1 MIKTLKVKG
10 FLRKTEP
17 YDRTRGGQMKKTLP
31 QTVKTLTCFGVMT
44 VVASQTAQALQYWD
58 YTLADGSPFVTLEVY
73 DEGDSFDFDAF
84 PVEDDPED
92 PDNNVSKWTLSGSE
106 KSLIDESFVYLGRMI
121 GDSVVSTGT
130 VAVVTEDSREGDAGA
145 TSNVIE
151 EGPYAGMTEL
161 AAEMLYGAKRG
172 GDGITG
178 LIIIGHT
185 AAPDG
190 NWYDGPMHTLSENGE
205 VGNLSATL
213 AHEMF
218 HALGLMSTAV
228 ENKFGDSLSVW
239 DKGLRDIDGK
249 APTAGMTIEDDLN
262 GNSNTFNLYSDK
274 TRADLGLSESDAG
287 VYYTSENVQDVLQ
300 GATIYY
306 HDQLHFE
313 KPVGVNGLPVN
324 GWEEGMAELSHIELQ
339 NSLMSHQYWRN
350 WSTFMEA
357 ELAVLQDLG
366 FDIDRR
372 DWFGYSVYNSGITLV
387 NTNPF
392 FARSEDGTG
401 WIEGVA
407 NDNPWGVGLHIY
419 GRNNDITQAADI
431 LTSGTYALGIRVDGT
446 NNTLRIAPDVQV
458 RSDGDYGYAL
468 AVTFGKNHH
477 IVHQGTLAAD
487 GAYGVGAMFSFGD
500 NTIGETTEQRGSY
513 IYDPANYGDPDG
525 ADTIGLDGALVSSF
539 DVTGSLSG
547 TRAAIYIDDSA
558 LVSNINIMSGASLSG
573 DIVSLWNP
581 MVYRVQFYQDG
592 QRLKDP
598 EQVTV
603 DTVNKMVTHLTFGLK
618 ADETGAAIAETT
630 DENFRLSYTG
640 NIYGGRDDY
649 ENTPVTA
656 AMTMDVK
663 GGELVFNGSA
673 NVLSVTVDEAATLS
687 GEGQF
692 NLAALYTLLDGQ
704 EVSDDVFFSYGTFI
718 NNGTLS
724 PGNGIGTMEING
736 SFEMG
741 EKGNVVIEFGAD
753 GTTDHLVIRDETRT
767 TTRDFGEQVDLMPS
781 TGFYQGTQT
790 IDLSEAIVVK
800 SDSDSDSVLL
810 DSADFIES
818 SPTLTMTGSVDNK
831 NVLTVTTSRDAGAY
845 SQYASNSNTKSIAAA
860 FDKHADEA
868 QGGMQDLVAALD
880 FSNPDG
886 STLNTA
892 YEKLGPDVFARAG
905 RAALMA
911 QRVVSG
917 AVLEQISSPTALEVD
932 ATGRSYYIR
941 PLGGYGKIEDRGI
954 RSNYAG
960 LIAGVDVKTSLS
972 EGGLTLGTHA
982 AVLDR
987 KDKYDGTDGSQTDAQ
1002 SFYLGAHARY
1012 DFATTVET
1020 YAFGLAQLAVENAET
1035 DRVVRFD
1042 GYTDSASSDWT
1053 GWGGSLAL
1061 GIGQA
1066 YPLTTNVKL
1075 GPVVWLDYSFMHQPS
1090 VTEESAHGS
1099 ALHVQ
1104 GETYQS
1110 LRSSLGVKFSAQ
1122 FGADETKAALDAM
1135 LVWNHEFLKRYGTAE
1150 ASFAPWRDV
1159 SFSFD
1164 EDVDTRDTGTAAVSL
1179 TGRFTDGFAASLGA
1193 GADFGGD
1200 VSGIWGHLN
1209 LKWEF

>member
-1 MIKTLKVKG
+1 
-10 FLRKTEP
+10 
-17 YDRTRGGQMKKTLP
+17 MKKTLP
-31 QTVKTLTCFGVMT
+31 QTVKTLTCFGVLS

-73 DEGDSFDFDAF
+73 DEGDDFVF
-84 PVEDDPED
+84 NNYPDDDGSPLQGE
-92 PDNNVSKWTLSGSE
+92 SGWTLSDDD
-106 KSLIDESFVYLGRMI
+106 KTRIDESFDYLGRMI
-121 GDSVVSTGT
+121 GKFVVSTGSI
-130 VAVVTEDSREGDAGA
+130 AVVTDSDKDGNAAA
-145 TSNVIE
+145 TSNIITT
-151 EGPYAGMTEL
+151 GPLAGITEL
-161 AAEMLYGAKRG
+161 TAELLYGVK
-172 GDGITG
+172 GDDKTG
-178 LIIIGHT
+178 LIFINHT
-185 AAPDG
+185 SAEDG
-190 NWYDGPMHTLSENGE
+190 NWYYGPMYSLPENGE
-205 VGNLSATL
+205 VGDLSATL

-218 HALGLMSTAV
+218 HALGLLSSAV
-228 ENKFGDSLSVW
+228 ENKFGDALSVW
-239 DKGLRDIDGK
+239 DKGLRDIDGD
-249 APTAGMTIEDDLN
+249 APEAAMSITDNHSDR
-262 GNSNTFNLYSDK
+262 SNTFDLYSKEERDK
-274 TRADLGLSESDAG
+274 LGLGESDAG

-324 GWEEGMAELSHIELQ
+324 GWEEGVAELSHIELQ

-350 WSTFMEA
+350 WNTFMEA

-372 DWFGYSVYNSGITLV
+372 DWFGYSVYNSGITFV
-387 NTNPF
+387 NTNPYY
-392 FARSEDGTG
+392 ARNGDGTG

-419 GRNNDITQAADI
+419 GRKNDITQAADI

-468 AVTFGKNHH
+468 AVTYGKNHH

-513 IYDPANYGDPDG
+513 IYDPATDEDLG

-539 DVTGSLSG
+539 DVAGSLSG

-558 LVSNINIMSGASLSG
+558 LVSNINIMNGASLSG

-581 MVYRVQFYQDG
+581 MADRVQFYGEDG
-592 QRLKDP
+592 KRMEVPTQVTD
-598 EQVTV
+598 VTV
-603 DTVNKMVTHLTFGLK
+603 DKMVTHLTFGLK
-618 ADETGAAIAETT
+618 ADEAGASQEET
-630 DENFRLSYTG
+630 DANFFLTYTG
-640 NIYGGRDDY
+640 NIYGAWEEG
-649 ENTPVTA
+649 EEQPGTA

-673 NVLSVTVDEAATLS
+673 NVLSVTVDEGATLS
-687 GEGQF
+687 GEGRYS
-692 NLAALYTLLDGQ
+692 LATIETLLDF
-704 EVSDDVFFSYGTFI
+704 ESDTKFDKFDIPIWVLEKYGSFV

-753 GTTDHLVIRDETRT
+753 GTTDHLVIRDETQLT
-767 TTRDFGEQVDLMPS
+767 KNNFGEQVDLMPS
-781 TGFYQGTQT
+781 TGFYQGTQI
-790 IDLSEAIVVK
+790 IDLSEAIVVI
-800 SDSDSDSVLL
+800 SDSDSNSVLL

-818 SPTLTMTGSVDNK
+818 SPTLTMTGSVDNH
-831 NVLTVTTSRDAGAY
+831 NVLNVTTSRDAGAY
-845 SQYASNSNTKSIAAA
+845 SQYASNFNTKSIAAA

-892 YEKLGPDVFARAG
+892 YEKLGHDVFARAG

-917 AVLEQISSPTALEVD
+917 AVFEQISSPTALEVD
-932 ATGRSYYIR
+932 ATGRLFYIR

-960 LIAGVDVKTSLS
+960 LIAGVDVRTSLS

-1020 YAFGLAQLAVENAET
+1020 YAFGLVQLAVENADT

-1042 GYTDSASSDWT
+1042 GYADSASSDWT

-1066 YPLTTNVKL
+1066 YPLTTSVKL
-1075 GPVVWLDYSFMHQPS
+1075 GPVAWLDYSFMHQPS

-1110 LRSSLGVKFSAQ
+1110 LCSSLGVKFSAQ

>member
-1 MIKTLKVKG
+1 
-10 FLRKTEP
+10 
-17 YDRTRGGQMKKTLP
+17 MKKTLP
-31 QTVKTLTCFGVMT
+31 QTVKTLTCFGVLS

-73 DEGDSFDFDAF
+73 DEGDDFVF
-84 PVEDDPED
+84 NNYPDDDGSPLQGE
-92 PDNNVSKWTLSGSE
+92 SGWTLSDDD
-106 KSLIDESFVYLGRMI
+106 KTRIDESFDYLGRMI
-121 GDSVVSTGT
+121 GKFVVSTGSI
-130 VAVVTEDSREGDAGA
+130 AVVTDSDKDGNAAA
-145 TSNVIE
+145 TSNIITT
-151 EGPYAGMTEL
+151 GPLAGITEL
-161 AAEMLYGAKRG
+161 TAELLYGIK
-172 GDGITG
+172 GDDKTG
-178 LIIIGHT
+178 LIFINHT
-185 AAPDG
+185 TAEDG
-190 NWYDGPMHTLSENGE
+190 NWYYGPMYSLPENGE
-205 VGNLSATL
+205 VGDLSATL

-218 HALGLMSTAV
+218 HALGLLSSAV
-228 ENKFGDSLSVW
+228 ENKFGDILSVW
-239 DKGLRDIDGK
+239 DKGLRDIDGD
-249 APTAGMTIEDDLN
+249 APEAAMSITDDHSDR
-262 GNSNTFNLYSDK
+262 SNTFDLYSEEERVK
-274 TRADLGLSESDAG
+274 LGLGESDAG

-387 NTNPF
+387 NTNPY

-468 AVTFGKNHH
+468 AVTYGKNHH

-581 MVYRVQFYQDG
+581 MVDRVQFYQDG

-640 NIYGGRDDY
+640 NIYGGWDDY

-673 NVLSVTVDEAATLS
+673 NVLSVTVDEGATLS

-753 GTTDHLVIRDETRT
+753 GTTDHLVIRAETPQT
-767 TTRDFGEQVDLMPS
+767 ASKFGEQVDLMPS
-781 TGFYQGTQT
+781 TGFYQGTQI
-790 IDLSEAIVVK
+790 IDLSEAFVVK
-800 SDSDSDSVLL
+800 SDSDSNSVLL

-818 SPTLTMTGSVDNK
+818 SPTLTMTGSVDIN
-831 NVLTVTTSRDAGAY
+831 NVLTVTTLRDADAY

-892 YEKLGPDVFARAG
+892 YEKLGHDVFARAG

-932 ATGRSYYIR
+932 ATGRSFYIR
-941 PLGGYGKIEDRGI
+941 PLGGYGKNDVRGI

-1075 GPVVWLDYSFMHQPS
+1075 GPVVWLDYSFMHQPT

>member
-31 QTVKTLTCFGVMT
+31 QTVKTLTCFGVLT

-73 DEGDSFDFDAF
+73 DEGDDFVF
-84 PVEDDPED
+84 NNYPDDDGSPLQGE
-92 PDNNVSKWTLSGSE
+92 SGWTLSDDD
-106 KSLIDESFVYLGRMI
+106 KTRIDESFDYLGRMI
-121 GDSVVSTGT
+121 GKFVVSTGSI
-130 VAVVTEDSREGDAGA
+130 AVVTDSDKDGNAAA
-145 TSNVIE
+145 TSNIITT
-151 EGPYAGMTEL
+151 GPLAGITEL
-161 AAEMLYGAKRG
+161 TAELLYGVK
-172 GDGITG
+172 GDDNTG
-178 LIIIGHT
+178 LIFINHT
-185 AAPDG
+185 SAEDG
-190 NWYDGPMHTLSENGE
+190 NWYYGPMYSLPENGE
-205 VGNLSATL
+205 VGDLSATL

-218 HALGLMSTAV
+218 HALGLLSSAV
-228 ENKFGDSLSVW
+228 ENKFGDILSVW
-239 DKGLRDIDGK
+239 DKGLRDIDGDAPK
-249 APTAGMTIEDDLN
+249 AAMSITDDHSDR
-262 GNSNTFNLYSDK
+262 SNTFDLYSKEERDK
-274 TRADLGLSESDAG
+274 LGLGESDAG

-324 GWEEGMAELSHIELQ
+324 GWEEGVAELSHIELQ

-350 WSTFMEA
+350 WNTFMEA

-387 NTNPF
+387 NMNPYY
-392 FARSEDGTG
+392 ARNGDGTG

-419 GRNNDITQAADI
+419 GRKNYITQAADI
-431 LTSGTYALGIRVDGT
+431 LTSGTYALGIRVDGS

-468 AVTFGKNHH
+468 AVTYGKNHH

-513 IYDPANYGDPDG
+513 IYDPATDEDLG

-539 DVTGSLSG
+539 DVAGSLSG

-558 LVSNINIMSGASLSG
+558 LVSNINIMNGASLSG
-573 DIVSLWNP
+573 NIVSLWNP
-581 MVYRVQFYQDG
+581 MADRVQFYQDG
-592 QRLKDP
+592 LRLTDP

-618 ADETGAAIAETT
+618 ADEMGAAIEETS
-630 DENFRLSYTG
+630 DENFCLFYTG
-640 NIYGGRDDY
+640 NIYGGWDDY

-673 NVLSVTVDEAATLS
+673 NVLSVTVDEGATLS
-687 GEGQF
+687 GEGRY

-736 SFEMG
+736 AFEMG

-753 GTTDHLVIRDETRT
+753 GTTDHLVIRDETLQT
-767 TTRDFGEQVDLMPS
+767 ASDFGEQVDLMPS

-800 SDSDSDSVLL
+800 SDSDSNSVLL

-818 SPTLTMTGSVDNK
+818 SPTLTMTGSTDN
-831 NVLTVTTSRDAGAY
+831 NVLTLTTSRDADAY
-845 SQYASNSNTKSIAAA
+845 SQYAANSNTRSLAAA

-932 ATGRSYYIR
+932 ATGRSFYIR
-941 PLGGYGKIEDRGI
+941 PLGGYGKIEERGI

-1020 YAFGLAQLAVENAET
+1020 YAFGLVQLTVENADT

-1042 GYTDSASSDWT
+1042 GYADSASSDWT

-1075 GPVVWLDYSFMHQPS
+1075 GPVAWLDYSFMHQPS

-1099 ALHVQ
+1099 ALHVE

-1150 ASFAPWRDV
+1150 SSLAPWRDV

>member
-1 MIKTLKVKG
+1 
-10 FLRKTEP
+10 
-17 YDRTRGGQMKKTLP
+17 MKKTLP
-31 QTVKTLTCFGVMT
+31 QTVKTLTCFGVLS

-73 DEGDSFDFDAF
+73 DEGDDFVF
-84 PVEDDPED
+84 NNYPDDDGSPLQGE
-92 PDNNVSKWTLSGSE
+92 SGWTLSDDD
-106 KSLIDESFVYLGRMI
+106 KTRIDESFDYLGRMI
-121 GDSVVSTGT
+121 GKFVVSTGSI
-130 VAVVTEDSREGDAGA
+130 AVVTDSDKDGNAAA
-145 TSNVIE
+145 TSNIITT
-151 EGPYAGMTEL
+151 GPLAGITEL
-161 AAEMLYGAKRG
+161 TAELLYGVKGADK
-172 GDGITG
+172 TG
-178 LIIIGHT
+178 LIFINHT
-185 AAPDG
+185 SAEDG
-190 NWYDGPMHTLSENGE
+190 NWYYGPMYSLPENGE
-205 VGNLSATL
+205 VGDLSATL

-218 HALGLMSTAV
+218 HALGLLSSAV
-228 ENKFGDSLSVW
+228 ENKFGDALSVW
-239 DKGLRDIDGK
+239 DKGLRDIDGD
-249 APTAGMTIEDDLN
+249 APEAAMSITDNHSDR
-262 GNSNTFNLYSDK
+262 SNTFDLYSKEERDK
-274 TRADLGLSESDAG
+274 LGLGESDAG

-313 KPVGVNGLPVN
+313 KPAGVNGLPVN
-324 GWEEGMAELSHIELQ
+324 GWEEGTAELSHIELQ

-372 DWFGYSVYNSGITLV
+372 DWFGYSVYNSGITFV
-387 NTNPF
+387 NTNPYY
-392 FARSEDGTG
+392 ARNGDGTG

-419 GRNNDITQAADI
+419 GRKNDITQAADI

-446 NNTLRIAPDVQV
+446 NNTLRIAPDVEV

-468 AVTFGKNHH
+468 AVTYGKNHH

-487 GAYGVGAMFSFGD
+487 GAYGIGAMFSFGD

-513 IYDPANYGDPDG
+513 IYDPATDEDLGT
-525 ADTIGLDGALVSSF
+525 DTIGLDGALVSSF
-539 DVTGSLSG
+539 DVAGTLSG

-558 LVSNINIMSGASLSG
+558 LVSNINIMNGASLSG

-581 MVYRVQFYQDG
+581 MAERVQFYQDG
-592 QRLKDP
+592 LRLTDP

-618 ADETGAAIAETT
+618 ADETGAAIEETS
-630 DENFRLSYTG
+630 DENFCLFYTG
-640 NIYGGRDDY
+640 NIYGGWDDY

-673 NVLSVTVDEAATLS
+673 NVLSVTVDEGATLS
-687 GEGQF
+687 GEGRY

-736 SFEMG
+736 AFSMG
-741 EKGNVVIEFGAD
+741 DTGSVLLEFAAD
-753 GTTDHLVIRDETRT
+753 KTTDQLVICDETRDT
-767 TTRDFGEQVDLMPS
+767 EEISSEFAGKVILTPVIGYYSGALTVDLS
-781 TGFYQGTQT
+781 QAIKINDVEQKLTEAALRD
-790 IDLSEAIVVK
+790 ISE
-800 SDSDSDSVLL
+800 L
-810 DSADFIES
+810 
-818 SPTLTMTGSVDNK
+818 SPTLKMTGSVEN
-831 NVLTVTTSRDAGAY
+831 NELTVTTERAPNAY
-845 SQYASNSNTKSIAAA
+845 SQYAINFNTKSIAAA

-868 QGGMQDLVAALD
+868 QGGMQDLVATLD

-886 STLNTA
+886 STLNTG
-892 YEKLGPDVFARAG
+892 YEKLSPDVFARAG

-932 ATGRSYYIR
+932 ATGRSFYIR

-1020 YAFGLAQLAVENAET
+1020 YAFGLAQLAVENADT

-1042 GYTDSASSDWT
+1042 GYADSASSGWT

-1075 GPVVWLDYSFMHQPS
+1075 GPVARLDYSFMHQPS
-1090 VTEESAHGS
+1090 VAEESAHGS

-1122 FGADETKAALDAM
+1122 FGADETKAELDAM

>member
-1 MIKTLKVKG
+1 
-10 FLRKTEP
+10 
-17 YDRTRGGQMKKTLP
+17 MKKTLP
-31 QTVKTLTCFGVMT
+31 QTVKTLTCFGVLT

-130 VAVVTEDSREGDAGA
+130 VAVVTEDSRAGDAGA
-145 TSNVIE
+145 TSNVNE

-161 AAEMLYGAKRG
+161 AAEMLYGARRG

-239 DKGLRDIDGK
+239 DKGLRDIDGD
-249 APTAGMTIEDDLN
+249 APEAAMSITDDHSDR
-262 GNSNTFNLYSDK
+262 SNTFDLYSEEERVK
-274 TRADLGLSESDAG
+274 LGLGESDAG

-366 FDIDRR
+366 FDIDRC

-387 NTNPF
+387 NTNPY

-446 NNTLRIAPDVQV
+446 NNTMRIAPDVQV

-468 AVTFGKNHH
+468 AVTYGKNHH

-513 IYDPANYGDPDG
+513 IYDPATDEDLG
-525 ADTIGLDGALVSSF
+525 AGAIGLDGALVSSF
-539 DVTGSLSG
+539 DVTGTLSG

-558 LVSNINIMSGASLSG
+558 LVSNINIMNGASLSG

-581 MVYRVQFYQDG
+581 MVDRVQFYQDG

-603 DTVNKMVTHLTFGLK
+603 DTVDKMVTHLTFGLK

-640 NIYGGRDDY
+640 NIYGGWDDY

-673 NVLSVTVDEAATLS
+673 NVLSVTVDEGATLS

-753 GTTDHLVIRDETRT
+753 GTTDHLVIRDETRP
-767 TTRDFGEQVDLMPS
+767 TTRDFGEQVDLLPS

-892 YEKLGPDVFARAG
+892 YEKLANKIVKVQRLALKMGAPCVGLNDSGGARIQEA
-905 RAALMA
+905 
-911 QRVVSG
+911 
-917 AVLEQISSPTALEVD
+917 VD
-932 ATGRSYYIR
+932 A
-941 PLGGYGKIEDRGI
+941 LGGYGKIEDRGI

>member
-1 MIKTLKVKG
+1 M
-10 FLRKTEP
+10 
-17 YDRTRGGQMKKTLP
+17 
-31 QTVKTLTCFGVMT
+31 
-44 VVASQTAQALQYWD
+44 
-58 YTLADGSPFVTLEVY
+58 
-73 DEGDSFDFDAF
+73 
-84 PVEDDPED
+84 
-92 PDNNVSKWTLSGSE
+92 
-106 KSLIDESFVYLGRMI
+106 
-121 GDSVVSTGT
+121 
-130 VAVVTEDSREGDAGA
+130 
-145 TSNVIE
+145 
-151 EGPYAGMTEL
+151 
-161 AAEMLYGAKRG
+161 
-172 GDGITG
+172 
-178 LIIIGHT
+178 
-185 AAPDG
+185 
-190 NWYDGPMHTLSENGE
+190 
-205 VGNLSATL
+205 
-213 AHEMF
+213 
-218 HALGLMSTAV
+218 
-228 ENKFGDSLSVW
+228 
-239 DKGLRDIDGK
+239 
-249 APTAGMTIEDDLN
+249 
-262 GNSNTFNLYSDK
+262 
-274 TRADLGLSESDAG
+274 
-287 VYYTSENVQDVLQ
+287 
-300 GATIYY
+300 
-306 HDQLHFE
+306 
-313 KPVGVNGLPVN
+313 
-324 GWEEGMAELSHIELQ
+324 
-339 NSLMSHQYWRN
+339 
-350 WSTFMEA
+350 
-357 ELAVLQDLG
+357 
-366 FDIDRR
+366 
-372 DWFGYSVYNSGITLV
+372 
-387 NTNPF
+387 
-392 FARSEDGTG
+392 
-401 WIEGVA
+401 
-407 NDNPWGVGLHIY
+407 
-419 GRNNDITQAADI
+419 
-431 LTSGTYALGIRVDGT
+431 
-446 NNTLRIAPDVQV
+446 
-458 RSDGDYGYAL
+458 
-468 AVTFGKNHH
+468 
-477 IVHQGTLAAD
+477 
-487 GAYGVGAMFSFGD
+487 
-500 NTIGETTEQRGSY
+500 
-513 IYDPANYGDPDG
+513 
-525 ADTIGLDGALVSSF
+525 
-539 DVTGSLSG
+539 
-547 TRAAIYIDDSA
+547 
-558 LVSNINIMSGASLSG
+558 
-573 DIVSLWNP
+573 
-581 MVYRVQFYQDG
+581 
-592 QRLKDP
+592 
-598 EQVTV
+598 
-603 DTVNKMVTHLTFGLK
+603 
-618 ADETGAAIAETT
+618 
-630 DENFRLSYTG
+630 
-640 NIYGGRDDY
+640 
-649 ENTPVTA
+649 
-656 AMTMDVK
+656 
-663 GGELVFNGSA
+663 
-673 NVLSVTVDEAATLS
+673 
-687 GEGQF
+687 
-692 NLAALYTLLDGQ
+692 
-704 EVSDDVFFSYGTFI
+704 
-718 NNGTLS
+718 
-724 PGNGIGTMEING
+724 
-736 SFEMG
+736 
-741 EKGNVVIEFGAD
+741 IEFGAD

-860 FDKHADEA
+860 FDKPADEA

>member
-1 MIKTLKVKG
+1 
-10 FLRKTEP
+10 
-17 YDRTRGGQMKKTLP
+17 MKKTLP

-387 NTNPF
+387 NTNPY

-446 NNTLRIAPDVQV
+446 NNTLRIAPDVQI

-468 AVTFGKNHH
+468 AVTYGKNHH

-558 LVSNINIMSGASLSG
+558 LVSNINIMNGASLSG

-581 MVYRVQFYQDG
+581 MADRVQFYQDG
-592 QRLKDP
+592 QRLTNP

-603 DTVNKMVTHLTFGLK
+603 DTVDKMVTHLTFGLK
-618 ADETGAAIAETT
+618 ADETRAAIAETT
-630 DENFRLSYTG
+630 DENFCLSYTG
-640 NIYGGRDDY
+640 NIYGVWDDY
-649 ENTPVTA
+649 EGQPGTA
-656 AMTMDVK
+656 AMTMNVK
-663 GGELVFNGSA
+663 GGELNFNGMA
-673 NVLSVTVDEAATLS
+673 NVLAVTVDDGATLS
-687 GEGQF
+687 GEGQY

-718 NNGTLS
+718 NNGTIS

-736 SFEMG
+736 AFSMG
-741 EKGNVVIEFGAD
+741 D
-753 GTTDHLVIRDETRT
+753 
-767 TTRDFGEQVDLMPS
+767 
-781 TGFYQGTQT
+781 TG
-790 IDLSEAIVVK
+790 
-800 SDSDSDSVLL
+800 SVLL
-810 DSADFIES
+810 EFAADKSTDQLVICDETLDTEETPSEFTGKVILTPVIGYYSGGLTVELS
-818 SPTLTMTGSVDNK
+818 QAIKINDVEQKLAEAALRDISEQSPTLKMTGRVEN
-831 NVLTVTTSRDAGAY
+831 NELTVTTERDADAY

-892 YEKLGPDVFARAG
+892 YEKLGHDVFARAG

-932 ATGRSYYIR
+932 ATGRSFYIR

-1035 DRVVRFD
+1035 DRAVRFD

-1099 ALHVQ
+1099 SLHVQ

>member
-387 NTNPF
+387 NTNPY
-392 FARSEDGTG
+392 FARNEDGTG

-446 NNTLRIAPDVQV
+446 NNTLRIAPDVQI

-468 AVTFGKNHH
+468 AVTYGKNHH

-500 NTIGETTEQRGSY
+500 NTIGDTTEQRGSY
-513 IYDPANYGDPDG
+513 IYDPATDEDLG
-525 ADTIGLDGALVSSF
+525 AGAIGLDGALVSSF
-539 DVTGSLSG
+539 DVTGTLSG

-558 LVSNINIMSGASLSG
+558 LVSNINIMNGASLSG

-581 MVYRVQFYQDG
+581 MADRVQFYQDG
-592 QRLKDP
+592 QRLTNP

-603 DTVNKMVTHLTFGLK
+603 DTVDKMVTHLTFGLK

-630 DENFRLSYTG
+630 DENFCLSYTG
-640 NIYGGRDDY
+640 NIYGVWDDY
-649 ENTPVTA
+649 EGQAGTA
-656 AMTMDVK
+656 AMTMNVK

-673 NVLSVTVDEAATLS
+673 NVLSVTVDEGATLS

-781 TGFYQGTQT
+781 TGFYQGTQI

-818 SPTLTMTGSVDNK
+818 SPTLTMTGSVDIN
-831 NVLTVTTSRDAGAY
+831 NVLTVTTLRDADAY

-860 FDKHADEA
+860 FDKHADKA

-932 ATGRSYYIR
+932 ATGRSFYIR

-954 RSNYAG
+954 RSNFAG
-960 LIAGVDVKTSLS
+960 LVAGVDIKMSLG

-987 KDKYDGTDGSQTDAQ
+987 KDKYDHTDGSQTDAQ

-1020 YAFGLAQLAVENAET
+1020 YAFGLAQLAVENADT
-1035 DRVVRFD
+1035 DRAVRFD

-1075 GPVVWLDYSFMHQPS
+1075 GPVVWLDCSFMHQPS

-1110 LRSSLGVKFSAQ
+1110 LRSSLGV
-1122 FGADETKAALDAM
+1122 
-1135 LVWNHEFLKRYGTAE
+1135 
-1150 ASFAPWRDV
+1150 
-1159 SFSFD
+1159 
-1164 EDVDTRDTGTAAVSL
+1164 
-1179 TGRFTDGFAASLGA
+1179 
-1193 GADFGGD
+1193 
-1200 VSGIWGHLN
+1200 
-1209 LKWEF
+1209 

>member
-1 MIKTLKVKG
+1 
-10 FLRKTEP
+10 
-17 YDRTRGGQMKKTLP
+17 MKKTLP
-31 QTVKTLTCFGVMT
+31 QTVKTLTCFGVLS

-73 DEGDSFDFDAF
+73 DDGDDFVF
-84 PVEDDPED
+84 NNYPDDDGSPLQGE
-92 PDNNVSKWTLSGSE
+92 SGWTLSDDD
-106 KSLIDESFVYLGRMI
+106 KTRIDESFDYLGRMI
-121 GDSVVSTGT
+121 GKFVVSTGSI
-130 VAVVTEDSREGDAGA
+130 AVVTDSDKDGNAAA
-145 TSNVIE
+145 TSNIITT
-151 EGPYAGMTEL
+151 GPLAGITEL
-161 AAEMLYGAKRG
+161 TAELLYGVKGADK
-172 GDGITG
+172 TG
-178 LIIIGHT
+178 LIFINHT
-185 AAPDG
+185 SAEDG
-190 NWYDGPMHTLSENGE
+190 NWYYGPMYSLPENGE
-205 VGNLSATL
+205 VGDLSATL

-218 HALGLMSTAV
+218 HALGLLSSAV
-228 ENKFGDSLSVW
+228 ENKFGDALSVW
-239 DKGLRDIDGK
+239 DKGLRDIDGD
-249 APTAGMTIEDDLN
+249 APEAAMSITDNHSDR
-262 GNSNTFNLYSDK
+262 SNTFDLYSKEERDK
-274 TRADLGLSESDAG
+274 LGLGESDAG

-313 KPVGVNGLPVN
+313 KPAGVNGLPVN
-324 GWEEGMAELSHIELQ
+324 GWEEGTAELSHIELQ

-372 DWFGYSVYNSGITLV
+372 DWFGYSVYNSGITFV
-387 NTNPF
+387 NTNPYY
-392 FARSEDGTG
+392 ARNGDGTG

-419 GRNNDITQAADI
+419 GRKNDITQAADI

-446 NNTLRIAPDVQV
+446 NNTLRIAPDVEV

-468 AVTFGKNHH
+468 AVTYGKNHH

-487 GAYGVGAMFSFGD
+487 GAYGIGAMFSFGD

-513 IYDPANYGDPDG
+513 IYDPATDEDLGT
-525 ADTIGLDGALVSSF
+525 DTIGLDGALVSSF
-539 DVTGSLSG
+539 DVAGTLSG

-558 LVSNINIMSGASLSG
+558 LVSNINIMNGASLSG

-581 MVYRVQFYQDG
+581 MAERVQFYQDG
-592 QRLKDP
+592 LRLTDP

-618 ADETGAAIAETT
+618 ADETGAAIKETS
-630 DENFRLSYTG
+630 DENFCLFYTG
-640 NIYGGRDDY
+640 NIYGGWDDY

-673 NVLSVTVDEAATLS
+673 NVLSVTVDEGATLS
-687 GEGQF
+687 GEGRY

-736 SFEMG
+736 AFSMG
-741 EKGNVVIEFGAD
+741 DTGSVLLEFAAD
-753 GTTDHLVIRDETRT
+753 KTTDQLVICDETRDT
-767 TTRDFGEQVDLMPS
+767 EEISSEFAGKVILTPVIGYYSGALTVDLS
-781 TGFYQGTQT
+781 QAIKINDVEQKLTEAALRD
-790 IDLSEAIVVK
+790 ISE
-800 SDSDSDSVLL
+800 L
-810 DSADFIES
+810 
-818 SPTLTMTGSVDNK
+818 SPTLKMTGSVEN
-831 NVLTVTTSRDAGAY
+831 NELTVTTERAPNAY
-845 SQYASNSNTKSIAAA
+845 SQYAINFNTKSIAAA

-868 QGGMQDLVAALD
+868 QGGMQDLVATLD

-886 STLNTA
+886 STLNTG
-892 YEKLGPDVFARAG
+892 YEKLSPDVFARAG

-932 ATGRSYYIR
+932 ATGRSFYIR

-1020 YAFGLAQLAVENAET
+1020 YAFGLAQLAVENADT

-1042 GYTDSASSDWT
+1042 GYDDSASSGWT

-1075 GPVVWLDYSFMHQPS
+1075 GPVARLDYSFMHQPS
-1090 VTEESAHGS
+1090 VAEESAHGS

-1122 FGADETKAALDAM
+1122 FGADETKAELDAM

>member
-31 QTVKTLTCFGVMT
+31 QTVKTLTCFGVLS

-58 YTLADGSPFVTLEVY
+58 YTLADGNPFVTLEVY
-73 DEGDSFDFDAF
+73 DEGDDFVF
-84 PVEDDPED
+84 NNYPDDDGSPLQGE
-92 PDNNVSKWTLSGSE
+92 SGWTLSDDD
-106 KSLIDESFVYLGRMI
+106 KTRIDESFDYLGRMI
-121 GDSVVSTGT
+121 GKFVVSTGSI
-130 VAVVTEDSREGDAGA
+130 AVVTDSDKDGNAAA
-145 TSNVIE
+145 TSNIITT
-151 EGPYAGMTEL
+151 GPLAGITEL
-161 AAEMLYGAKRG
+161 TAELLYGVK
-172 GDGITG
+172 GDDKTG
-178 LIIIGHT
+178 LIFINHT
-185 AAPDG
+185 SAEDG
-190 NWYDGPMHTLSENGE
+190 NWYYGPMYSLPENGE
-205 VGNLSATL
+205 VGDLSATL

-218 HALGLMSTAV
+218 HALGLLSSAV
-228 ENKFGDSLSVW
+228 ENKFGDALSVW
-239 DKGLRDIDGK
+239 DKGLRDIDGD
-249 APTAGMTIEDDLN
+249 APEAAMSITDDHSDR
-262 GNSNTFNLYSDK
+262 SNTFDLYSKEERDK
-274 TRADLGLSESDAG
+274 LGLGESDAG

-324 GWEEGMAELSHIELQ
+324 GWEEGVAELSHIELQ

-350 WSTFMEA
+350 WNTFMEA

-372 DWFGYSVYNSGITLV
+372 DWFGYSVYNSGITFV
-387 NTNPF
+387 NTNPYY
-392 FARSEDGTG
+392 ARNGDGTG

-419 GRNNDITQAADI
+419 GRKNDITQAADI

-468 AVTFGKNHH
+468 AVTYGKNHH

-513 IYDPANYGDPDG
+513 IYDPATDEDLG

-539 DVTGSLSG
+539 DVAGSLSG

-558 LVSNINIMSGASLSG
+558 LVSNINIMNGASLSG
-573 DIVSLWNP
+573 NIVSLWNP
-581 MVYRVQFYQDG
+581 MADRVQFYQDG
-592 QRLKDP
+592 LRLTDP

-618 ADETGAAIAETT
+618 ADETGAAIEETS
-630 DENFRLSYTG
+630 DENFCLFYTG
-640 NIYGGRDDY
+640 NIYGGWDDY

-673 NVLSVTVDEAATLS
+673 NVLSVTVDEGATLS
-687 GEGQF
+687 GEGRY

-736 SFEMG
+736 AFEMG

-753 GTTDHLVIRDETRT
+753 GTTDHLVIRDETLQT
-767 TTRDFGEQVDLMPS
+767 ASDFGEQVDLMPS

-800 SDSDSDSVLL
+800 SDSDSNSVLL

-818 SPTLTMTGSVDNK
+818 SPTLTMTGSTDN
-831 NVLTVTTSRDAGAY
+831 NVLTLTTSRDADAY
-845 SQYASNSNTKSIAAA
+845 SQYAANSNTKSIAAA

-932 ATGRSYYIR
+932 ATGRSFYIR
-941 PLGGYGKIEDRGI
+941 PLGGYGKIEERGI

-1020 YAFGLAQLAVENAET
+1020 YAFGLVQLAVENADT

-1042 GYTDSASSDWT
+1042 GYADSASSDWT

-1075 GPVVWLDYSFMHQPS
+1075 GPVAWLDYSFMHQPS

-1099 ALHVQ
+1099 ALHVE

-1150 ASFAPWRDV
+1150 SSFAPWRDV

>member
-1 MIKTLKVKG
+1 
-10 FLRKTEP
+10 
-17 YDRTRGGQMKKTLP
+17 MKKTLP
-31 QTVKTLTCFGVMT
+31 QTVKTLTCFGVLT

-73 DEGDSFDFDAF
+73 DAGDSFDFDAF
-84 PVEDDPED
+84 PVEDNPED
-92 PDNNVSKWTLSGSE
+92 PDDNVSKWTLSGSE
-106 KSLIDESFVYLGRMI
+106 KSLIDESFDYLGRMI
-121 GDSVVSTGT
+121 GDSVVSKGT
-130 VAVVTEDSREGDAGA
+130 VAVVTEDSKDGDAAA
-145 TSNVIE
+145 TSNVVKD
-151 EGPYAGMTEL
+151 GLYAGMTEL

-239 DKGLRDIDGK
+239 DKGLRDINGK
-249 APTAGMTIEDDLN
+249 APTAGMTIADDLT
-262 GNSNTFNLYSDK
+262 GNSNTFNLYSDQ
-274 TRADLGLSESDAG
+274 TRLSESDAG
-287 VYYTSENVQDVLQ
+287 VYYTSENVTDVLQ
-300 GATIYY
+300 EATLFY
-306 HDQLHFE
+306 HDSATVTL
-313 KPVGVNGLPVN
+313 PRNGLPVN
-324 GWEEGMAELSHIELQ
+324 GWESGEAELSHIELQ

-372 DWFGYSVYNSGITLV
+372 DWFGYSVYNSGITFA
-387 NTNPF
+387 NTNPYY
-392 FARSEDGTG
+392 ARNGDGTG

-446 NNTLRIAPDVQV
+446 NNTLRIAPDVQI

-468 AVTFGKNHH
+468 AVTYGKNHH

-581 MVYRVQFYQDG
+581 MVDRVQFYQDG
-592 QRLKDP
+592 QRLTNP

-603 DTVNKMVTHLTFGLK
+603 DTVDKMVTHLTFGLK

-630 DENFRLSYTG
+630 DENFCLSYTG
-640 NIYGGRDDY
+640 NIYGVWDDY
-649 ENTPVTA
+649 EGQAGTA
-656 AMTMDVK
+656 AMTMNVK
-663 GGELVFNGSA
+663 GGELNFNGMA
-673 NVLSVTVDEAATLS
+673 NVLAVTVDDGATLS
-687 GEGQF
+687 GEGQY

-753 GTTDHLVIRDETRT
+753 GTTDHLVIRDETRP

-800 SDSDSDSVLL
+800 SDTDSDSVLL

-845 SQYASNSNTKSIAAA
+845 SQYASNSNTKPIAAA

-932 ATGRSYYIR
+932 ATGRSFYIR
-941 PLGGYGKIEDRGI
+941 PLSGYGKIEDRGI
-954 RSNYAG
+954 RSNFAG
-960 LIAGVDVKTSLS
+960 LIASVDIKTSLG

-987 KDKYDGTDGSQTDAQ
+987 KDKYDHTDGSQTDAQ

-1020 YAFGLAQLAVENAET
+1020 YAFGLAQLAVENADT
-1035 DRVVRFD
+1035 DRAVRFD
-1042 GYTDSASSDWT
+1042 GYADSASSDWT
-1053 GWGGSLAL
+1053 GWGGSLAAGL
-1061 GIGQA
+1061 GQA
-1066 YPLTTNVKL
+1066 YRLSSSIMA
-1075 GPVVWLDYSFMHQPS
+1075 GPVFWLDYSFMHQPS
-1090 VTEESAHGS
+1090 VTEDSHHGVK
-1099 ALHVQ
+1099 LYVQ
-1104 GETYQS
+1104 SETYRS
-1110 LRSSLGVKFSAQ
+1110 LRSSLGVKLSAQ
-1122 FGADETKAALDAM
+1122 FEAHETEAAIDATV
-1135 LVWNHEFLKRYGTAE
+1135 VWNHEFLNRYGTAR
-1150 ASFAPWRDV
+1150 ASFVPWRDSV
-1159 SFSFD
+1159 FSFD
-1164 EDVDTRDTGTAAVSL
+1164 EEVGTRDTGTASVSL
-1179 TGRFTDGFAASLGA
+1179 TGKFAEGFAASLGV
-1193 GADFGGD
+1193 GTEFGGE
-1200 VSGIWGHLN
+1200 VFGVWGHLN

>member
-1 MIKTLKVKG
+1 
-10 FLRKTEP
+10 
-17 YDRTRGGQMKKTLP
+17 MKKTLP
-31 QTVKTLTCFGVMT
+31 QTVKTLTCFGVLS

-73 DEGDSFDFDAF
+73 DEGDDFVF
-84 PVEDDPED
+84 NNYPDDDGSPLQGE
-92 PDNNVSKWTLSGSE
+92 SGWTLSDDD
-106 KSLIDESFVYLGRMI
+106 KTRIDESFDYLGRMI
-121 GDSVVSTGT
+121 GKFVVSTGSI
-130 VAVVTEDSREGDAGA
+130 AVVTDSDKDGNAAA
-145 TSNVIE
+145 TSNIITT
-151 EGPYAGMTEL
+151 GPLAGITEL
-161 AAEMLYGAKRG
+161 TAELLYGVK
-172 GDGITG
+172 GDDKTG
-178 LIIIGHT
+178 LIFINHT
-185 AAPDG
+185 SAEDG
-190 NWYDGPMHTLSENGE
+190 NWYYGPMYSLPENGE
-205 VGNLSATL
+205 VGDLSATL

-218 HALGLMSTAV
+218 HALGLLSSAV
-228 ENKFGDSLSVW
+228 ENKFGDALSVW
-239 DKGLRDIDGK
+239 DKGLRDIDGD
-249 APTAGMTIEDDLN
+249 APEAAMSITDNHSDR
-262 GNSNTFNLYSDK
+262 SNTFDLYSKEERDK
-274 TRADLGLSESDAG
+274 LGLGESDAG

-324 GWEEGMAELSHIELQ
+324 GWEEGVAELSHIELQ

-350 WSTFMEA
+350 WNTFMEA

-372 DWFGYSVYNSGITLV
+372 DWFGYSVYNSGITFV
-387 NTNPF
+387 NTNPYY
-392 FARSEDGTG
+392 ARNGDGTG

-419 GRNNDITQAADI
+419 GRKNDITQAADI

-468 AVTFGKNHH
+468 AVTYGKNHH

-513 IYDPANYGDPDG
+513 IYDPATDEDLG

-539 DVTGSLSG
+539 DVAGSLSG

-558 LVSNINIMSGASLSG
+558 LVSNINIMNGASLSG
-573 DIVSLWNP
+573 NIVSLWNP
-581 MVYRVQFYQDG
+581 MADRVQFYQDG
-592 QRLKDP
+592 LRLTDP

-618 ADETGAAIAETT
+618 ADEAGAAIEETS
-630 DENFRLSYTG
+630 DENFCLFYTG
-640 NIYGGRDDY
+640 NIYGGWDDY

-673 NVLSVTVDEAATLS
+673 NVLSVTVDEGATLS
-687 GEGQF
+687 GEGRY

-736 SFEMG
+736 AFEMG

-753 GTTDHLVIRDETRT
+753 GTTDHLVIRDETLQT
-767 TTRDFGEQVDLMPS
+767 ASDFGEQVDLMPS

-800 SDSDSDSVLL
+800 SDSDSNSVLL

-818 SPTLTMTGSVDNK
+818 SPTLKMTGSTDN
-831 NVLTVTTSRDAGAY
+831 NVLTLTTSRDADAY
-845 SQYASNSNTKSIAAA
+845 SQYAANSNTKSIAAA

-932 ATGRSYYIR
+932 ATGRSFYIR
-941 PLGGYGKIEDRGI
+941 PLGGYGKIEERGI

-972 EGGLTLGTHA
+972 ESGLTLGTHA

-1020 YAFGLAQLAVENAET
+1020 YAFGLVQLAVENADT

-1042 GYTDSASSDWT
+1042 GYADSASSDWT

-1075 GPVVWLDYSFMHQPS
+1075 GPVAWLDYSFMHQPS
-1090 VTEESAHGS
+1090 VAEESAHGS

-1122 FGADETKAALDAM
+1122 FGADETKAELDAM

>member
-1 MIKTLKVKG
+1 
-10 FLRKTEP
+10 
-17 YDRTRGGQMKKTLP
+17 MKKTLP
-31 QTVKTLTCFGVMT
+31 QTVKTLTCFGVLT

-73 DEGDSFDFDAF
+73 DEGDDFVF
-84 PVEDDPED
+84 NNYPDDDGSPLQGE
-92 PDNNVSKWTLSGSE
+92 SGWTLSDDD
-106 KSLIDESFVYLGRMI
+106 KTRIDESFDYLGRMI
-121 GDSVVSTGT
+121 GKFVVSTGSI
-130 VAVVTEDSREGDAGA
+130 AVVTDSDKDGNAAA
-145 TSNVIE
+145 TSNIITT
-151 EGPYAGMTEL
+151 GPLAGITEL
-161 AAEMLYGAKRG
+161 TAELLYGVK
-172 GDGITG
+172 GDDNTG
-178 LIIIGHT
+178 LIFINHT
-185 AAPDG
+185 SAEDG
-190 NWYDGPMHTLSENGE
+190 NWYYGPMYSLPENGE
-205 VGNLSATL
+205 VGDLSATL

-218 HALGLMSTAV
+218 HALGLLSSAV
-228 ENKFGDSLSVW
+228 ENKFGDILSVW
-239 DKGLRDIDGK
+239 DKGLRDIDGDAPK
-249 APTAGMTIEDDLN
+249 AAMFITDDH
-262 GNSNTFNLYSDK
+262 SDRSDTFDLYSKEERDK
-274 TRADLGLSESDAG
+274 LGLGESDAG

-324 GWEEGMAELSHIELQ
+324 GWEEGVAELSHIELQ

-350 WSTFMEA
+350 WNTFMEA

-387 NTNPF
+387 NTNPYY
-392 FARSEDGTG
+392 ARNGDGTG

-407 NDNPWGVGLHIY
+407 NDNPWGVGLHVY

-468 AVTFGKNHH
+468 AVTYGKNHH

-487 GAYGVGAMFSFGD
+487 GEYGIGAMFSFGD

-513 IYDPANYGDPDG
+513 IYDPATDEDLG

-539 DVTGSLSG
+539 DVAGSLSG

-558 LVSNINIMSGASLSG
+558 LVSNINIMNGANLSG

-581 MVYRVQFYQDG
+581 TVDRVQFYDESG
-592 QRLKDP
+592 QRMTDP
-598 EQVTV
+598 KKVTV
-603 DTVNKMVTHLTFGLK
+603 DTVNEMLTHLTFGRK
-618 ADETGAAIAETT
+618 ADEAGAAVGETT
-630 DENFRLSYTG
+630 DENFCLSYTG
-640 NIYGGRDDY
+640 NIYGAWDVY
-649 ENTPVTA
+649 EGQAGTA

-663 GGELVFNGSA
+663 GGELNFNGMA
-673 NVLSVTVDEAATLS
+673 NVLSVTVDDGATLS
-687 GEGQF
+687 GEGQY
-692 NLAALYTLLDGQ
+692 NLAALYTLLEGPYTVLDKSD
-704 EVSDDVFFSYGTFI
+704 VSEEVFFSYGTFI

-724 PGNGIGTMEING
+724 PGNGIGTMVING
-736 SFEMG
+736 DFSMG
-741 EKGNVVIEFGAD
+741 D
-753 GTTDHLVIRDETRT
+753 
-767 TTRDFGEQVDLMPS
+767 
-781 TGFYQGTQT
+781 TG
-790 IDLSEAIVVK
+790 
-800 SDSDSDSVLL
+800 SVLL
-810 DSADFIES
+810 EFAADKTTDQLVICDETPDTEKIPSEFAGKVILTPVIGYYSGALTVDLSQAIKINDVEQKLTEAALRDIS
-818 SPTLTMTGSVDNK
+818 ELSPTLKMTGSVEN
-831 NVLTVTTSRDAGAY
+831 NELTVTTERAPNAY
-845 SQYASNSNTKSIAAA
+845 SQYAINFNTKSIAAA

-868 QGGMQDLVAALD
+868 QGGMQDLVATLD

-917 AVLEQISSPTALEVD
+917 TVLEQISSPTALEVD
-932 ATGRSYYIR
+932 ATGRSFYIR

-954 RSNYAG
+954 RCNYAG
-960 LIAGVDVKTSLS
+960 LIAGVDVRTSLS

-982 AVLDR
+982 AILDR

-1020 YAFGLAQLAVENAET
+1020 YAFGLAQLAVENADT
-1035 DRVVRFD
+1035 DRVVRFE
-1042 GYTDSASSDWT
+1042 GYADSASSDWT
-1053 GWGGSLAL
+1053 GWGGSLVAGL
-1061 GIGQA
+1061 GQA
-1066 YPLTTNVKL
+1066 YRLSTGIKA
-1075 GPVVWLDYSFMHQPS
+1075 GPVFWLDYSFMHQPS
-1090 VTEESAHGS
+1090 ITEDSHHG
-1099 ALHVQ
+1099 AELYVQ

-1110 LRSSLGVKFSAQ
+1110 LRSSLGVKLSAQ
-1122 FGADETKAALDAM
+1122 FEANEKEAAIDATV
-1135 LVWNHEFLKRYGTAE
+1135 VWNHEFLNRYGMAR
-1150 ASFAPWRDV
+1150 ASFVPWRDSV
-1159 SFSFD
+1159 FSID
-1164 EDVDTRDTGTAAVSL
+1164 EEVGTRDTGTASVSL
-1179 TGRFTDGFAASLGA
+1179 TGKFAEGFAASLGV
-1193 GADFGGD
+1193 GTEFGGD
-1200 VSGIWGHLN
+1200 VSGVWGHLN

>member
-1 MIKTLKVKG
+1 MSITDNHS
-10 FLRKTEP
+10 
-17 YDRTRGGQMKKTLP
+17 DR
-31 QTVKTLTCFGVMT
+31 
-44 VVASQTAQALQYWD
+44 
-58 YTLADGSPFVTLEVY
+58 
-73 DEGDSFDFDAF
+73 
-84 PVEDDPED
+84 
-92 PDNNVSKWTLSGSE
+92 
-106 KSLIDESFVYLGRMI
+106 
-121 GDSVVSTGT
+121 
-130 VAVVTEDSREGDAGA
+130 
-145 TSNVIE
+145 
-151 EGPYAGMTEL
+151 
-161 AAEMLYGAKRG
+161 
-172 GDGITG
+172 
-178 LIIIGHT
+178 
-185 AAPDG
+185 
-190 NWYDGPMHTLSENGE
+190 
-205 VGNLSATL
+205 
-213 AHEMF
+213 
-218 HALGLMSTAV
+218 
-228 ENKFGDSLSVW
+228 
-239 DKGLRDIDGK
+239 
-249 APTAGMTIEDDLN
+249 
-262 GNSNTFNLYSDK
+262 SNTFDLYSKEERDK
-274 TRADLGLSESDAG
+274 LGLGESDAG

-324 GWEEGMAELSHIELQ
+324 GWEEGVAELSHIELQ

-350 WSTFMEA
+350 WNTFMEA

-372 DWFGYSVYNSGITLV
+372 DWFGYSVYNSGITFV
-387 NTNPF
+387 NTNPYY
-392 FARSEDGTG
+392 ARNGDGTG

-419 GRNNDITQAADI
+419 GRKNDITQAADI

-468 AVTFGKNHH
+468 AVTYGKNHH

-513 IYDPANYGDPDG
+513 IYDPATDEDLG

-539 DVTGSLSG
+539 DVAGSLSG

-558 LVSNINIMSGASLSG
+558 LVSNINIMNGASLSG
-573 DIVSLWNP
+573 NIVSLWNP
-581 MVYRVQFYQDG
+581 MADRVQFYQDG
-592 QRLKDP
+592 LRLTDP

-618 ADETGAAIAETT
+618 ADETGAAIEETS
-630 DENFRLSYTG
+630 DEKFCLFYTG
-640 NIYGGRDDY
+640 NIYGGWDDY

-673 NVLSVTVDEAATLS
+673 NVLSVTVDEGATLS
-687 GEGQF
+687 GEGRY

-736 SFEMG
+736 AFEMG

-753 GTTDHLVIRDETRT
+753 GTTDHLVIRDETLQT
-767 TTRDFGEQVDLMPS
+767 ASDFGEQVDLMPS

-800 SDSDSDSVLL
+800 SDSDSNSVLL

-818 SPTLTMTGSVDNK
+818 SPTLTMTGSTDN
-831 NVLTVTTSRDAGAY
+831 NVLTLTTSRDAEAY
-845 SQYASNSNTKSIAAA
+845 SQYAANSNTRSIAAA

-932 ATGRSYYIR
+932 ATGRSFYIR
-941 PLGGYGKIEDRGI
+941 PLGGYGKIEERGI

-1020 YAFGLAQLAVENAET
+1020 YAFGLVQLAVENADT

-1042 GYTDSASSDWT
+1042 GYADSASSDWT

-1075 GPVVWLDYSFMHQPS
+1075 GPVAWLDYSFMHQPS

-1099 ALHVQ
+1099 ALHVE

-1110 LRSSLGVKFSAQ
+1110 LRSRLGVKFSAQ

-1150 ASFAPWRDV
+1150 SSFAPWRDV

-1179 TGRFTDGFAASLGA
+1179 TRRFTDGFAASLGA

>member
-1 MIKTLKVKG
+1 
-10 FLRKTEP
+10 
-17 YDRTRGGQMKKTLP
+17 MKKTLP
-31 QTVKTLTCFGVMT
+31 QTVKTLTCFGVLS

-73 DEGDSFDFDAF
+73 DEGDDFVF
-84 PVEDDPED
+84 NNYPDDDGSPLQGE
-92 PDNNVSKWTLSGSE
+92 SGWTLSDDD
-106 KSLIDESFVYLGRMI
+106 KTRIDESFDYLGRMI
-121 GDSVVSTGT
+121 GKFVVSTGSI
-130 VAVVTEDSREGDAGA
+130 AVVTDSDKDGNAAA
-145 TSNVIE
+145 TSNIITT
-151 EGPYAGMTEL
+151 GPLAGITEL
-161 AAEMLYGAKRG
+161 TAELLYGIK
-172 GDGITG
+172 GDDKTG
-178 LIIIGHT
+178 LIFINHT
-185 AAPDG
+185 TAEDG
-190 NWYDGPMHTLSENGE
+190 NWYYGPMYSLPENGE
-205 VGNLSATL
+205 VGDLSATL

-218 HALGLMSTAV
+218 HALGLLSSAV
-228 ENKFGDSLSVW
+228 ENKFGDILSVW
-239 DKGLRDIDGK
+239 DKGLRDIDGD
-249 APTAGMTIEDDLN
+249 APEAAMSITDNHSDR
-262 GNSNTFNLYSDK
+262 SNTFDLYSKEERDK
-274 TRADLGLSESDAG
+274 LGLGESDAG

-324 GWEEGMAELSHIELQ
+324 GWEEGVAELSHIELQ

-350 WSTFMEA
+350 WNTFMEA

-387 NTNPF
+387 NTNPY
-392 FARSEDGTG
+392 FARNEDGTG

-419 GRNNDITQAADI
+419 GRKNDITQAADI

-446 NNTLRIAPDVQV
+446 SNTLRIAPDVQV

-468 AVTFGKNHH
+468 AVTYGKNHH

-513 IYDPANYGDPDG
+513 IYDPATDEDLG

-539 DVTGSLSG
+539 DVAGSLRG

-558 LVSNINIMSGASLSG
+558 LVSNINIMNGASLSG
-573 DIVSLWNP
+573 NIVSLWNP
-581 MVYRVQFYQDG
+581 MADRVQFYQDG
-592 QRLKDP
+592 LRLTDP

-640 NIYGGRDDY
+640 NIYGGWDDY

-673 NVLSVTVDEAATLS
+673 NVLSVTVDEGATLS
-687 GEGQF
+687 GEGRY

-736 SFEMG
+736 AFEMG

-753 GTTDHLVIRDETRT
+753 GTTDHLVIRDETLQT
-767 TTRDFGEQVDLMPS
+767 ASDFGEQVDLMPS

-800 SDSDSDSVLL
+800 SDSDSNSVLL

-818 SPTLTMTGSVDNK
+818 SPTLTMTGSTDN
-831 NVLTVTTSRDAGAY
+831 NVLTLTTSRDADAY
-845 SQYASNSNTKSIAAA
+845 SQYAANSNTKSIAAA

-892 YEKLGPDVFARAG
+892 YEKLDHDVFARAG

-911 QRVVSG
+911 QCVVSG
-917 AVLEQISSPTALEVD
+917 AVLEQISSPTAFEVD
-932 ATGRSYYIR
+932 ATGRSFYIR

-960 LIAGVDVKTSLS
+960 LIAGVDVRTSLS

-1020 YAFGLAQLAVENAET
+1020 YAFGLVQLAVENADT

-1042 GYTDSASSDWT
+1042 GYADSASSDWT

-1075 GPVVWLDYSFMHQPS
+1075 GPVAWLDYSFMHQPS

-1099 ALHVQ
+1099 ALHVE

-1150 ASFAPWRDV
+1150 SSFAPWRDV

-1200 VSGIWGHLN
+1200 VSGIWGHLI

>member
-1 MIKTLKVKG
+1 
-10 FLRKTEP
+10 
-17 YDRTRGGQMKKTLP
+17 MKKTLP
-31 QTVKTLTCFGVMT
+31 QTVKTLTCFGVLT

-58 YTLADGSPFVTLEVY
+58 YTLADGSPFVTLDVY
-73 DEGDSFDFDAF
+73 DAGDSFDFDAF
-84 PVEDDPED
+84 PVEDNPED
-92 PDNNVSKWTLSGSE
+92 PDDNVSKWTLSGSE
-106 KSLIDESFVYLGRMI
+106 KSLIDESFDYLGRMI
-121 GDSVVSTGT
+121 GDSVVSKGT
-130 VAVVTEDSREGDAGA
+130 VAVVTEDSKDGDAAA
-145 TSNVIE
+145 TSNVVKD
-151 EGPYAGMTEL
+151 GLYAGMTEL

-287 VYYTSENVQDVLQ
+287 VYYTSENVTDVLQ
-300 GATIYY
+300 EATLFY
-306 HDQLHFE
+306 HDSATVTLP
-313 KPVGVNGLPVN
+313 KNGLPVN
-324 GWEEGMAELSHIELQ
+324 GWESGEAELSHIELQ

-372 DWFGYSVYNSGITLV
+372 DWFGYSVYNSGITFV
-387 NTNPF
+387 NTNPY

-407 NDNPWGVGLHIY
+407 NDNPWSVGLHIY

-446 NNTLRIAPDVQV
+446 NNTLCIAPDVQV

-468 AVTFGKNHH
+468 AVTYGKNHH

-513 IYDPANYGDPDG
+513 IYDPATDEDLG
-525 ADTIGLDGALVSSF
+525 AGAIGLDGALVSSF
-539 DVTGSLSG
+539 DVTGTLSG

-558 LVSNINIMSGASLSG
+558 LVSNINIMNGASLSG

-581 MVYRVQFYQDG
+581 MADRVQFYGEDG
-592 QRLKDP
+592 ERMEVP
-598 EQVTV
+598 TQVTDETV
-603 DTVNKMVTHLTFGLK
+603 DKMVTHLTFGLK
-618 ADETGAAIAETT
+618 ADETGASIEETT
-630 DENFRLSYTG
+630 DENFYLSYTG
-640 NIYGGRDDY
+640 NIYGSWDDY
-649 ENTPVTA
+649 ENKPVTA
-656 AMTMDVK
+656 AVTMNVK
-663 GGELVFNGSA
+663 GGELNFNGMA
-673 NVLSVTVDEAATLS
+673 NVLSVTVDERATLS
-687 GEGQF
+687 GEGQY
-692 NLAALYTLLDGQ
+692 NLAVIGTLLENASGNDFDKF
-704 EVSDDVFFSYGTFI
+704 EIPLIFETYGNFV

-736 SFEMG
+736 AFEMG

-753 GTTDHLVIRDETRT
+753 GTTDHLLIRDENLQTAS
-767 TTRDFGEQVDLMPS
+767 DFREQVDLMPS

-800 SDSDSDSVLL
+800 SDSDSKSVLL

-845 SQYASNSNTKSIAAA
+845 SQYAANLNTKSIAAA

-892 YEKLGPDVFARAG
+892 YEKFGPDVFARGG
-905 RAALMA
+905 RATLMA

-932 ATGRSYYIR
+932 ATGRSFYIR

>member
-1 MIKTLKVKG
+1 
-10 FLRKTEP
+10 
-17 YDRTRGGQMKKTLP
+17 MKKTLP

-73 DEGDSFDFDAF
+73 DKGDSFDFDAF

-161 AAEMLYGAKRG
+161 AAEMLYGARRG

-185 AAPDG
+185 AALDG

-239 DKGLRDIDGK
+239 DKGLRDIDGD
-249 APTAGMTIEDDLN
+249 APEAAMSIMDDHSDR
-262 GNSNTFNLYSDK
+262 SNTFDLYSEEERVK
-274 TRADLGLSESDAG
+274 LGLGESDAG

-387 NTNPF
+387 NTNPY

-468 AVTFGKNHH
+468 AVTYGKNHH

-539 DVTGSLSG
+539 DVTGTLSG

-558 LVSNINIMSGASLSG
+558 LVSNINIMNGASLSG

-581 MVYRVQFYQDG
+581 MVDRVQFYQDG

-640 NIYGGRDDY
+640 NIYGGWDDY

-673 NVLSVTVDEAATLS
+673 NVLSVTVDEGATLS
-687 GEGQF
+687 GEGRYS
-692 NLAALYTLLDGQ
+692 LATIETLL
-704 EVSDDVFFSYGTFI
+704 EFESDTNFDKFGIPVWVLEKYGSFV

-753 GTTDHLVIRDETRT
+753 GTTDHLVIRAETPQT
-767 TTRDFGEQVDLMPS
+767 ASKFGEQVDLMPT
-781 TGFYQGTQT
+781 TGFYQGTQI
-790 IDLSEAIVVK
+790 IDLSEAFVVK
-800 SDSDSDSVLL
+800 SDSDSNSVLL
-810 DSADFIES
+810 DSADFIAS
-818 SPTLTMTGSVDNK
+818 SPTLTMTGSVDIN
-831 NVLTVTTSRDAGAY
+831 NVLTVTTLRDADAY

-892 YEKLGPDVFARAG
+892 YEKLGHDVFARAG

-932 ATGRSYYIR
+932 ATGRSFYIR

-1042 GYTDSASSDWT
+1042 GYTDSASSHWT

-1135 LVWNHEFLKRYGTAE
+1135 LVWNHEFLKGYGTAE

>member
-1 MIKTLKVKG
+1 
-10 FLRKTEP
+10 
-17 YDRTRGGQMKKTLP
+17 MKKTLP

-73 DEGDSFDFDAF
+73 DEGDDFVF
-84 PVEDDPED
+84 NNYSDDDGSPLQGE
-92 PDNNVSKWTLSGSE
+92 SGWTLSDDD
-106 KSLIDESFVYLGRMI
+106 KTRIDESFDYLGRMI
-121 GDSVVSTGT
+121 GKFVVSTGSI
-130 VAVVTEDSREGDAGA
+130 AVVTDPDKDGNAAA
-145 TSNVIE
+145 TSNIITT
-151 EGPYAGMTEL
+151 GPLAGITEL
-161 AAEMLYGAKRG
+161 TAELLYGVKA
-172 GDGITG
+172 DDNTG
-178 LIIIGHT
+178 LIFINHT
-185 AAPDG
+185 SAEDG
-190 NWYDGPMHTLSENGE
+190 NWYYGPMYSLPENGE
-205 VGNLSATL
+205 VGDLSATL

-228 ENKFGDSLSVW
+228 ENTFGDSLSVW

-249 APTAGMTIEDDLN
+249 APTAGMTIADNRN
-262 GNSNTFNLYSDK
+262 GNSNTFNLYSD
-274 TRADLGLSESDAG
+274 DLGLNESDAG

-324 GWEEGMAELSHIELQ
+324 GWEEGVAELSHIELQ

-387 NTNPF
+387 NTNPY
-392 FARSEDGTG
+392 FARNEDGTG

-458 RSDGDYGYAL
+458 RSDGNYGYAL
-468 AVTFGKNHH
+468 AVTYGKNHH

-487 GAYGVGAMFSFGD
+487 GDYGIGAMFSFGD

-539 DVTGSLSG
+539 DVTGTLSG

-558 LVSNINIMSGASLSG
+558 LVSNINIMNGASLSG
-573 DIVSLWNP
+573 DIVSLRNP
-581 MVYRVQFYQDG
+581 MADRVQFYQDG
-592 QRLKDP
+592 QRLTNP

-603 DTVNKMVTHLTFGLK
+603 DTVDKMVTHLTFGLK

-630 DENFRLSYTG
+630 DENFCLSYTG
-640 NIYGGRDDY
+640 NIYGVWDDY
-649 ENTPVTA
+649 EGQAGTA
-656 AMTMDVK
+656 AMTMNVK
-663 GGELVFNGSA
+663 GGELNFNGMA
-673 NVLSVTVDEAATLS
+673 NVLAVTVDDGATLS
-687 GEGQF
+687 GEGQY
-692 NLAALYTLLDGQ
+692 NLVALYTLLDGQ

-718 NNGTLS
+718 NNGTIS

-736 SFEMG
+736 AFSMG
-741 EKGNVVIEFGAD
+741 D
-753 GTTDHLVIRDETRT
+753 
-767 TTRDFGEQVDLMPS
+767 
-781 TGFYQGTQT
+781 TG
-790 IDLSEAIVVK
+790 
-800 SDSDSDSVLL
+800 SVLL
-810 DSADFIES
+810 EFAADKSTDQLVICDETLDTEETPSEFTGKVILTPVIGYYSGGLTVELS
-818 SPTLTMTGSVDNK
+818 QAIKINDVEQKLTEAALRDISEQSPTLKMTGRVEN
-831 NVLTVTTSRDAGAY
+831 NELTVTTERDAGAY

-868 QGGMQDLVAALD
+868 KGGMQDLVAALD

-932 ATGRSYYIR
+932 ATGRSFYIR

-960 LIAGVDVKTSLS
+960 LIARVDVKTSLS

-1066 YPLTTNVKL
+1066 YRLSTGIKA
-1075 GPVVWLDYSFMHQPS
+1075 GPVFWLDYSFMHQPS
-1090 VTEESAHGS
+1090 ITEDSHHG
-1099 ALHVQ
+1099 AELYVQ
-1104 GETYQS
+1104 SETYQS
-1110 LRSSLGVKFSAQ
+1110 LRSSLGVKLSAQ
-1122 FGADETKAALDAM
+1122 FEAHETEAAIDATV
-1135 LVWNHEFLKRYGTAE
+1135 VWNHEFLNRYGTAR
-1150 ASFAPWRDV
+1150 ASFVPWRDSV
-1159 SFSFD
+1159 FSFD
-1164 EDVDTRDTGTAAVSL
+1164 EEVGTRDTGTASVSL
-1179 TGRFTDGFAASLGA
+1179 TGKFAEGFAASLGV
-1193 GADFGGD
+1193 GTEFGGE
-1200 VSGIWGHLN
+1200 VFGVVGHLN

>member
-1 MIKTLKVKG
+1 
-10 FLRKTEP
+10 
-17 YDRTRGGQMKKTLP
+17 MKKTLP
-31 QTVKTLTCFGVMT
+31 QTVKTLTCFGVLS

-73 DEGDSFDFDAF
+73 DEGDDFVF
-84 PVEDDPED
+84 NNYPDDDGSPLQGE
-92 PDNNVSKWTLSGSE
+92 SGWTLSDDD
-106 KSLIDESFVYLGRMI
+106 KTRIDESFDYLGRMI
-121 GDSVVSTGT
+121 GKFVVSTGSI
-130 VAVVTEDSREGDAGA
+130 AVVTDSDKDGNAAA
-145 TSNVIE
+145 TSNIITT
-151 EGPYAGMTEL
+151 GPLAGITEL
-161 AAEMLYGAKRG
+161 TAELLYGVK
-172 GDGITG
+172 GDDKTG
-178 LIIIGHT
+178 LIFINHT
-185 AAPDG
+185 SAEDG
-190 NWYDGPMHTLSENGE
+190 NWYYGPMYSLPENGE
-205 VGNLSATL
+205 VGDLSATL

-218 HALGLMSTAV
+218 HALGLLSSAV
-228 ENKFGDSLSVW
+228 ENKFGDALSVW
-239 DKGLRDIDGK
+239 DKGLRDIDGDAPK
-249 APTAGMTIEDDLN
+249 AAMSITDDHSDR
-262 GNSNTFNLYSDK
+262 SNTFDLYSKEERDK
-274 TRADLGLSESDAG
+274 LGLGESDAG

-324 GWEEGMAELSHIELQ
+324 GWEEGEAELSHIELQ

-350 WSTFMEA
+350 WNTFMEA

-387 NTNPF
+387 NTNPYY
-392 FARSEDGTG
+392 ARNGDGTG

-407 NDNPWGVGLHIY
+407 NDNPWGVGLHVY

-468 AVTFGKNHH
+468 AVTYGKNHH

-487 GAYGVGAMFSFGD
+487 GEYGIGAMFSFGD

-513 IYDPANYGDPDG
+513 IYDPATDEDLG

-539 DVTGSLSG
+539 DVAGSLSG

-558 LVSNINIMSGASLSG
+558 LVSNINIMNGASLSG
-573 DIVSLWNP
+573 NIVSLWNP
-581 MVYRVQFYQDG
+581 MADRVQFYQDG
-592 QRLKDP
+592 LRLTDP

-640 NIYGGRDDY
+640 NIYGGWDDY

-673 NVLSVTVDEAATLS
+673 NVLSVTVDEGATLN
-687 GEGQF
+687 GEGRY

-736 SFEMG
+736 AFEMG

-753 GTTDHLVIRDETRT
+753 GTTDHLVIRDETLQT
-767 TTRDFGEQVDLMPS
+767 ASDFGEQVDLMPS

-800 SDSDSDSVLL
+800 SDSDSNSVLL

-818 SPTLTMTGSVDNK
+818 SPTLTMTGSTDN
-831 NVLTVTTSRDAGAY
+831 NVLTLTTSRDADAY
-845 SQYASNSNTKSIAAA
+845 SQYAANSNTKSIAAA

-880 FSNPDG
+880 FPNPDG

-932 ATGRSYYIR
+932 ATGRSFYIR
-941 PLGGYGKIEDRGI
+941 PLGGYGKIEERGI

-972 EGGLTLGTHA
+972 GGGLTLGTHA

-1012 DFATTVET
+1012 GFATTVET
-1020 YAFGLAQLAVENAET
+1020 YAFGLVQLAVENADT

-1042 GYTDSASSDWT
+1042 GYADSASSDWT

-1075 GPVVWLDYSFMHQPS
+1075 GPVAWLDYSFMHQPS

-1099 ALHVQ
+1099 ALHVE

-1150 ASFAPWRDV
+1150 SSFAPWRDV

>member
-1 MIKTLKVKG
+1 
-10 FLRKTEP
+10 
-17 YDRTRGGQMKKTLP
+17 MKKTLP
-31 QTVKTLTCFGVMT
+31 QTVKTLTCFGVLT

-73 DEGDSFDFDAF
+73 DEGDDFVF
-84 PVEDDPED
+84 NNYPDDDGSPLQGE
-92 PDNNVSKWTLSGSE
+92 SGWTLSDDD
-106 KSLIDESFVYLGRMI
+106 KTRIDESFDYLGRMI
-121 GDSVVSTGT
+121 GKFVVSTGSI
-130 VAVVTEDSREGDAGA
+130 AVVTDSDKDGNAAA
-145 TSNVIE
+145 TSNIITT
-151 EGPYAGMTEL
+151 GPLAGITEL
-161 AAEMLYGAKRG
+161 TAELLYGVK
-172 GDGITG
+172 GDDNTG
-178 LIIIGHT
+178 LIFINHT
-185 AAPDG
+185 SAEDG
-190 NWYDGPMHTLSENGE
+190 NWYYGPMYSLPENGE
-205 VGNLSATL
+205 VGDLSATL

-218 HALGLMSTAV
+218 HALGLLSSAV
-228 ENKFGDSLSVW
+228 ENKFGDALSVW
-239 DKGLRDIDGK
+239 DKGLRDIDGD
-249 APTAGMTIEDDLN
+249 APEAAMSITDNHSDR
-262 GNSNTFNLYSDK
+262 SNTFDLYSNEERDK
-274 TRADLGLSESDAG
+274 LGLGESDAG

-324 GWEEGMAELSHIELQ
+324 GWEEGVAELSHIELQ

-350 WSTFMEA
+350 WNTFMEA

-372 DWFGYSVYNSGITLV
+372 DWFGYSVYNSDITFV
-387 NTNPF
+387 NTNPYY
-392 FARSEDGTG
+392 ARNGDGTG

-419 GRNNDITQAADI
+419 GRKNDITQAADI

-446 NNTLRIAPDVQV
+446 DNTLRIAPDVEV

-468 AVTFGKNHH
+468 AVTYGKNHH

-500 NTIGETTEQRGSY
+500 NTIGEKTEQRGSY

-539 DVTGSLSG
+539 DVTGTLSG

-558 LVSNINIMSGASLSG
+558 LVSNINIMNGASLSG

-581 MVYRVQFYQDG
+581 MVDRVQFYQDG

-618 ADETGAAIAETT
+618 ADETGAAIGETT

-640 NIYGGRDDY
+640 NIYGGWDDY

-673 NVLSVTVDEAATLS
+673 NVLSVTVDVGATLS
-687 GEGQF
+687 GGGRYS
-692 NLAALYTLLDGQ
+692 LATIETLL
-704 EVSDDVFFSYGTFI
+704 ELESDTNFDKFGIPVWVLEKYGSFV

-753 GTTDHLVIRDETRT
+753 GTTDHLVVRAETPQT
-767 TTRDFGEQVDLMPS
+767 ASKFGEQVDLMPS
-781 TGFYQGTQT
+781 TGFYQGPQI
-790 IDLSEAIVVK
+790 IDLSEAFVVK
-800 SDSDSDSVLL
+800 SDSDSNSVLL

-818 SPTLTMTGSVDNK
+818 SPTLTMTGSVDIN
-831 NVLTVTTSRDAGAY
+831 NVLTVTTLRDADAY

-892 YEKLGPDVFARAG
+892 YEKLGHDVFARAG

-932 ATGRSYYIR
+932 ATGRSFYIR

-1075 GPVVWLDYSFMHQPS
+1075 GPVVWLDYSFKHQPS

>member
-31 QTVKTLTCFGVMT
+31 QTVKTLTCFGVLS

-73 DEGDSFDFDAF
+73 DEGDDFVF
-84 PVEDDPED
+84 NNYPDDDGSPLQGE
-92 PDNNVSKWTLSGSE
+92 SGWTLSDDD
-106 KSLIDESFVYLGRMI
+106 KTRIDESFDYLGRMI
-121 GDSVVSTGT
+121 GKFVVSTGSI
-130 VAVVTEDSREGDAGA
+130 AVVTDSDKDGNAAA
-145 TSNVIE
+145 TSNIITT
-151 EGPYAGMTEL
+151 GPLAGITEL
-161 AAEMLYGAKRG
+161 TAELLYGVK
-172 GDGITG
+172 GDDKTG
-178 LIIIGHT
+178 LIFINHT
-185 AAPDG
+185 SAEDG
-190 NWYDGPMHTLSENGE
+190 NWYYGPMYSLPENGE
-205 VGNLSATL
+205 VGDLSATL

-218 HALGLMSTAV
+218 HALGLLSSAV
-228 ENKFGDSLSVW
+228 ENKFGDALSVW
-239 DKGLRDIDGK
+239 DKGLRDIDGDAPK
-249 APTAGMTIEDDLN
+249 AAMSITDDHSDR
-262 GNSNTFNLYSDK
+262 SNTFDLYSKEERDK
-274 TRADLGLSESDAG
+274 LGLGESDAG

-324 GWEEGMAELSHIELQ
+324 GWEEGEAELSHIELQ

-350 WSTFMEA
+350 WNTFMEA

-387 NTNPF
+387 NTNPYY
-392 FARSEDGTG
+392 ARNGDGTG

-407 NDNPWGVGLHIY
+407 NDNPWGVGLHVY

-468 AVTFGKNHH
+468 AVTYGKNHH

-487 GAYGVGAMFSFGD
+487 GEYGIGAMFSFGD

-513 IYDPANYGDPDG
+513 IYDPATDEDLG

-539 DVTGSLSG
+539 DVAGSLSG

-558 LVSNINIMSGASLSG
+558 LVSNINIMNGASLSG
-573 DIVSLWNP
+573 NIVSLWNP
-581 MVYRVQFYQDG
+581 MADRVQFYQDG
-592 QRLKDP
+592 LRLTDP

-640 NIYGGRDDY
+640 NIYGGWDDY

-673 NVLSVTVDEAATLS
+673 NVLSVTVDEGATLN
-687 GEGQF
+687 GEGRY

-736 SFEMG
+736 AFEMG

-753 GTTDHLVIRDETRT
+753 GTTDHLVIRDETLQT
-767 TTRDFGEQVDLMPS
+767 ASDFGEQVDLMPS

-800 SDSDSDSVLL
+800 SDSDSNSVLL

-818 SPTLTMTGSVDNK
+818 SPTLTMTGSTDN
-831 NVLTVTTSRDAGAY
+831 NVLTLTTSRDADAY
-845 SQYASNSNTKSIAAA
+845 SQYAANSNTKSIAAA

-917 AVLEQISSPTALEVD
+917 AVLEQISSPTAFEVD
-932 ATGRSYYIR
+932 ATGRSFYIR
-941 PLGGYGKIEDRGI
+941 PLGGYGKIEERGI

-960 LIAGVDVKTSLS
+960 LIAGVDVRTSLS

-1012 DFATTVET
+1012 GFATTVET
-1020 YAFGLAQLAVENAET
+1020 YAFGLVQLAVENADT

-1042 GYTDSASSDWT
+1042 GYADSASSDWT

-1075 GPVVWLDYSFMHQPS
+1075 GPVAWLDYSFMHQPS

-1099 ALHVQ
+1099 ALHVE

-1150 ASFAPWRDV
+1150 SSFAPWRDV

>member
-31 QTVKTLTCFGVMT
+31 QTVKTLTCFGVLS

-73 DEGDSFDFDAF
+73 DEGDDFVF
-84 PVEDDPED
+84 NNYPDDDGSPLQGE
-92 PDNNVSKWTLSGSE
+92 SGWTLSDDD
-106 KSLIDESFVYLGRMI
+106 KTRIDESFDYLGRMI
-121 GDSVVSTGT
+121 GKFVVSTGSI
-130 VAVVTEDSREGDAGA
+130 AVVTDSDKDGNAAA
-145 TSNVIE
+145 TSNIITT
-151 EGPYAGMTEL
+151 GPLAGITEL
-161 AAEMLYGAKRG
+161 TAELLYGVKGADK
-172 GDGITG
+172 TG
-178 LIIIGHT
+178 LIFINHT
-185 AAPDG
+185 SAEDG
-190 NWYDGPMHTLSENGE
+190 NWYYGPMYSLPENGE
-205 VGNLSATL
+205 VGDLSATL

-218 HALGLMSTAV
+218 HALGLLSSAV
-228 ENKFGDSLSVW
+228 ENKFGDALSVW
-239 DKGLRDIDGK
+239 DKGLRDIDGD
-249 APTAGMTIEDDLN
+249 APEAAMSITDNHSDR
-262 GNSNTFNLYSDK
+262 SNTFDLYSKEERDK
-274 TRADLGLSESDAG
+274 LGLGESDAG

-313 KPVGVNGLPVN
+313 KPAGVNGLPVN
-324 GWEEGMAELSHIELQ
+324 GWEEGTAELSHIELQ

-372 DWFGYSVYNSGITLV
+372 DWFGYSVYNSGITFV
-387 NTNPF
+387 NTNPYY
-392 FARSEDGTG
+392 ARNGDGTG

-419 GRNNDITQAADI
+419 GRKNDITQAADI

-446 NNTLRIAPDVQV
+446 NNTLRIAPDVEV

-468 AVTFGKNHH
+468 AVTYGKNHH

-487 GAYGVGAMFSFGD
+487 GAYGIGAMFSFGD

-513 IYDPANYGDPDG
+513 IYDPATDEDLGT
-525 ADTIGLDGALVSSF
+525 DTIGLDGALVSSF
-539 DVTGSLSG
+539 DVAGTLSG

-558 LVSNINIMSGASLSG
+558 LVSNINIMNGASLSG

-581 MVYRVQFYQDG
+581 MAERVQFYQDG
-592 QRLKDP
+592 LRLTDP

-618 ADETGAAIAETT
+618 ADETGAAIEETS
-630 DENFRLSYTG
+630 DENFCLFYTG
-640 NIYGGRDDY
+640 NIYGGWDDY

-673 NVLSVTVDEAATLS
+673 NVLSVTVDEGATLS
-687 GEGQF
+687 GEGRY

-736 SFEMG
+736 AFSMG
-741 EKGNVVIEFGAD
+741 DTGSVLLEFAAD
-753 GTTDHLVIRDETRT
+753 KTTDQLVICDETRDT
-767 TTRDFGEQVDLMPS
+767 EEISSEFAGKVILTPVIGYYSGALTVDLS
-781 TGFYQGTQT
+781 QAIKINDVEQKLTEAALRD
-790 IDLSEAIVVK
+790 ISE
-800 SDSDSDSVLL
+800 L
-810 DSADFIES
+810 
-818 SPTLTMTGSVDNK
+818 SPTLKMTGSVEN
-831 NVLTVTTSRDAGAY
+831 NELTVTTERAPNAY
-845 SQYASNSNTKSIAAA
+845 SQYAINFNTKSIAAA

-868 QGGMQDLVAALD
+868 QGGMQDLVATLD

-886 STLNTA
+886 STLNTG
-892 YEKLGPDVFARAG
+892 YEKLSPDVFARAG

-932 ATGRSYYIR
+932 ATGRSFYIR

-1020 YAFGLAQLAVENAET
+1020 YAFGLAQLAVENADT

-1042 GYTDSASSDWT
+1042 GYADSASSGWT

-1075 GPVVWLDYSFMHQPS
+1075 GPVARLDYSFMHQPS
-1090 VTEESAHGS
+1090 VAEESAHGS

-1122 FGADETKAALDAM
+1122 FGADETKAELDAM

>member
-17 YDRTRGGQMKKTLP
+17 YDRTRGGQMKKTLH

-58 YTLADGSPFVTLEVY
+58 YKLADSSPFVTLEVY

-161 AAEMLYGAKRG
+161 AAEMLYGARRG

-239 DKGLRDIDGK
+239 DKGLRDINGK
-249 APTAGMTIEDDLN
+249 APTAGMTIADDLT
-262 GNSNTFNLYSDK
+262 GNSNTFNLYSDQ
-274 TRADLGLSESDAG
+274 TRLSESDAG

-324 GWEEGMAELSHIELQ
+324 GWEEGLAELSHIELQ

-387 NTNPF
+387 NTNPY
-392 FARSEDGTG
+392 FARNKDGTG

-458 RSDGDYGYAL
+458 RSDGNYGYAL
-468 AVTFGKNHH
+468 AVTYGKNHH

-487 GAYGVGAMFSFGD
+487 GDYGIGAMFSFGD

-539 DVTGSLSG
+539 DVTGTLSG

-558 LVSNINIMSGASLSG
+558 LVSNINIMNGASLSG

-581 MVYRVQFYQDG
+581 MADRVQFYQDG
-592 QRLKDP
+592 QRLTNP

-603 DTVNKMVTHLTFGLK
+603 DTVDKMVTHLTFGLK

-630 DENFRLSYTG
+630 DENFCLSYTG
-640 NIYGGRDDY
+640 NIYGVWDDY
-649 ENTPVTA
+649 EGQAGTA
-656 AMTMDVK
+656 AMTMNVK

-673 NVLSVTVDEAATLS
+673 NVLSVTVDEGATLS

-741 EKGNVVIEFGAD
+741 DKGNVVIEFGAD

-932 ATGRSYYIR
+932 ATGRSFYIR

-1135 LVWNHEFLKRYGTAE
+1135 LVWNHEFLKGYGTAE

-1209 LKWEF
+1209 LKWKF